1 MRKTPVT
8 KLAEIKRQWQLIDLR
23 GQVLGRTASQIA
35 QLLMGK
41 SKPNLSPHLDG
52 GDYVVAINAKE
63 VKVTGRKESQKIYWR
78 HSGYPGGERTR
89 TLTEQRMRDA
99 RKIIELAVAGMLPK
113 NKLRR
118 QRLARLKV
126 FEGSEHNYGDKFK

>member
-8 KLAEIKRQWQLIDLR
+8 KLAEIKRQWQLIDLK

-41 SKPNLSPHLDG
+41 NKPNLSPHLDG

-89 TLTEQRMRDA
+89 TLAEQRMRDA

-118 QRLARLKV
+118 QRLNRLKV
-126 FEGSEHNYGDKFK
+126 VAGSEHVYGDKFK